1 MTPSLSRLS
10 AASDSQAHNSA
21 DLDVLRVR
29 ALSVEAHLQSIVRGQ
44 AATIRMLWACVL
56 AQGHALL
63 EDLPGTGK
71 TTLAKAM
78 AQSVSAE
85 FNRVQFT
92 PDLMP
97 SDITGTTVFNPKEQA
112 FIFHSGPIFC
122 NVLLADEI
130 NRASPRTQSALL
142 EAMEE
147 RQVSS
152 EGKTL
157 SLPHP
162 FFVIATE
169 NPIDMHGTYPLPEAQ
184 LDRFFCKLSLGYV
197 SEDDEV
203 KILLGKLAGQLP
215 QATAFA
221 PLSVQDLRALQ
232 DACSRIHVSEP
243 MARYIAQIARHTRE
257 NPEAAMGASAR
268 GSLALMRMS
277 QACAFLEGRGHV
289 LPADAQLCAIPAL
302 AHRIAIKTSARH
314 SNISGPDVV
323 QTALSNV
330 KAPS

>member
-10 AASDSQAHNSA
+10 SSDAQACDSA
-21 DLDVLRVR
+21 DLDVLRAR

-203 KILLGKLAGQLP
+203 KILLGKLAGQFP
-215 QATAFA
+215 QASAFA

-232 DACSRIHVSEP
+232 DASSRIHVSEP
-243 MARYIAQIARHTRE
+243 MARYIAQIARNTRE

-277 QACAFLEGRGHV
+277 QACAFLEGRDHV

-314 SNISGPDVV
+314 SNISGQDVV